1 MSKDYRDVPNI
12 KNQFGVYV
20 PVFMIHM
27 EGNTRETAIQSMNEK
42 GYKDIYAPE
51 HLQEFVDYVFD
62 FHKAEFG
69 EEHEANLCEDDNDVW
84 KMFMKNKYNHI
95 KKIVHRKEEM
105 AIDIYDEPKTFRYIG
120 VKIKPYYENGELDTE
135 CSEITL
141 YHVAPYCHDGMENE
155 SLSFDDL
162 KAIMDKINLVPKCKQ

>member
-1 MSKDYRDVPNI
+1 MLKDYRDVPNI
-12 KNQFGVYV
+12 KNQFGVYI

-27 EGNTRETAIQSMNEK
+27 EGDTRESAIQSMNEK

-62 FHKAEFG
+62 FHKVEFG

-105 AIDIYDEPKTFRYIG
+105 AIDIFDEPNTYRYIG
-120 VKIKPYYENGELDTE
+120 VKIKPSYENGELDTE

-141 YHVAPYCHDGMENE
+141 YHVDPYCHDGMENE

-162 KAIMDKINLVPKCKQ
+162 KVIMDKINLVPKNKK